1 MIERKA
7 TTFMRITL
15 ADCPRGMICRRRK
28 EKDSGME
35 DCPHLAGIR
44 STPGGLFVQCKAED
58 R

>member
-1 MIERKA
+1 
-7 TTFMRITL
+7 MRITL